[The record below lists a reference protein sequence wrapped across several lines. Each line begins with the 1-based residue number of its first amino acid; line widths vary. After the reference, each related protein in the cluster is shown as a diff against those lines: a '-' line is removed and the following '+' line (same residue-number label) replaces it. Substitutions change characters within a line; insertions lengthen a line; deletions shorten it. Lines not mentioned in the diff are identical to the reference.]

1 MFCESCCVESGTA
14 TEVGVDERTSP
25 MDIIES
31 HPGNYVYDVQLG
43 MVIVSNT
50 QGAVVS
56 AWNDS
61 NPPSRQIG
69 MYDRIVKVE
78 GELGQGG
85 KDIMKKIAAKVTN
98 GVQVTMQR
106 PQERTVTVERTARLG
121 MNLNYRKGTHAK
133 PWISSIEDGNC
144 LIDQWNKTHPTHS
157 VAVNDRVIS
166 VNGSALSA
174 VDTVETLRTA
184 TGTLTI
190 KFVHFD

>member
-1 MFCESCCVESGTA
+1 MST
-14 TEVGVDERTSP
+14 TW
-25 MDIIES
+25 
-31 HPGNYVYDVQLG
+31 